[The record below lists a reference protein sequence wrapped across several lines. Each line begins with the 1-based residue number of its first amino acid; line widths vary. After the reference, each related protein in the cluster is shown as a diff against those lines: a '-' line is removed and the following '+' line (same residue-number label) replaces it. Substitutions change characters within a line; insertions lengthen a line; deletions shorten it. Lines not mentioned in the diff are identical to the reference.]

1 MVTFAFAMLELI
13 ANLKKK
19 NIVLKPVYNLFI
31 YFQLVSLSSEI
42 WLSHVFALL
51 SYLEI

>member
-13 ANLKKK
+13 ANLKI
-19 NIVLKPVYNLFI
+19 NIVFKPVYNLFI
-31 YFQLVSLSSEI
+31 YFQLVSPSSEI
-42 WLSHVFALL
+42 WLSHVFALV